1 MQSHD
6 SLKSVPSG
14 CRTAFLTTALAGAL
28 SLVLAVATIFFVRA
42 RVSTEVKNMAAG
54 IADHV
59 ASTLNLRPEVRVD
72 NVLLI
77 KSAGPA
83 LELAT
88 AEATYL
94 VRHSWS
100 QRHLFSTKRLEIQAP
115 FTAKAGFDFEEV
127 PMRITINSQ
136 TRSVRADLPSPQ
148 LLSLEMGDPKILRDE
163 NGLWNKLTAEDR
175 ENAFRELRRLA
186 RRQATESD
194 LLSRARSEGNR
205 IITEAL
211 SDLPQNL
218 HPSSGVNRSQQP

>member
-6 SLKSVPSG
+6 SLKPVPSG
-14 CRTAFLTTALAGAL
+14 CGTAFLTTALAGAL
-28 SLVLAVATIFFVRA
+28 SIVLAVATILFLQA
-42 RVSTEVKNMAAG
+42 RVTTDVKNLAAG

-72 NVLLI
+72 DVLVI
-77 KSAGPA
+77 QSAGPA

-100 QRHLFSTKRLEIQAP
+100 QRHLLSTKRLEIEAP

-127 PMRITINSQ
+127 PMRVTINPQ
-136 TRSVRADLPSPQ
+136 TRSVRADLPNPQ

-163 NGLWNKLTAEDR
+163 DGLWNKLTAGDR
-175 ENAFRELRRLA
+175 ENAFRDLRRLA
-186 RRQATESD
+186 RNQAIESD

-205 IITEAL
+205 VVTEAL
-211 SDLPQNL
+211 GDLPQNL
-218 HPSSGVNRSQQP
+218 RP